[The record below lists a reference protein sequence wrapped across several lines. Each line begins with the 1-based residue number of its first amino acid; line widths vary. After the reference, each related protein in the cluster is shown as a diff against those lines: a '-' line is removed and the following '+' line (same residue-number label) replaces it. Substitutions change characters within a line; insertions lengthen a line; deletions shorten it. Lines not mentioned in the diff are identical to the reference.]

1 MEEELSVQATK
12 LKLNEKAEAA
22 AAPRDALN
30 VIVPIGGIGSR
41 FAREGYRFPKPLINI
56 VGRPMILWMVDNLSL
71 RPGDTLWMAINE
83 EVDDEFRIG
92 QLVAK
97 SFPKIDFRLLRLRHQ
112 TKGASET
119 VSFPSRVRSPLHAA
133 TANGCCP
140 SCTLSVKA

>member
-1 MEEELSVQATK
+1 MAEKLS
-12 LKLNEKAEAA
+12 LRSKANSLASNG
-22 AAPRDALN
+22 PRKPLN

-56 VGRPMILWMVDNLSL
+56 VGRPMILWMIDNLSL
-71 RPGDTLWMAINE
+71 QPGDTLWMAINE

-97 SFPKIDFRLLRLRHQ
+97 SFAKIDFRLLRLRHQ

-119 VSFPSRVRSPLHAA
+119 VSMVSDSYSGQDTNCL
-133 TANGCCP
+133 
-140 SCTLSVKA
+140 SYSSSVKA